1 MKKKYFKSLGMT
13 VCTLVLVL
21 FAVLM
26 VSTVP
31 AKADTGKTV
40 RVSTVKELKSAM
52 KKSGVGT
59 IIFRTQANLTVKIPN
74 IKKASGKELIID
86 APNCEITNKTKFLNI
101 NILKAASYTEA
112 VSGNQI
118 TLTGHFIAL
127 TVAKKKTVA
136 ELTICD
142 PALPEGN
149 LEYTL
154 RKGAKIKSLKLLYT
168 QYEMPQWSEY
178 DAKTRTVT
186 HSYKNRYEI
195 DDTFIYTLD
204 KAGRVI
210 TTEKPHLE
218 FDSYATF
225 KYDKNGNL
233 LTTTCEDARG
243 LVVETFTYDSK
254 GRALTSVSTEDDK
267 LVSKM
272 TYTYDSKGHLTGLV
286 TESSDGY
293 KTTSTY
299 TYDSK
304 GKLLSKISENDNHTY
319 KYVLYYDKNSLKTKM
334 ESFTDSRKDTT
345 YEYEYNK
352 RGDLL
357 KESWIS
363 TANTKMV
370 YGYYYDELG
379 ELIDRDYTDTDGDV
393 HKMTLDGALINSVY

>member
-1 MKKKYFKSLGMT
+1 MKRKYFKSLAMT
-13 VCTLVLVL
+13 ACALVLVL

-59 IIFRTQANLTVKIPN
+59 IIFRTQANLIVKIPN

-86 APNCEITNKTKFLNI
+86 APNCEITNKAKFLNI

-210 TTEKPHLE
+210 STQNPHPE
-218 FDSYATF
+218 FGSYTTF

-233 LTTTCEDARG
+233 IKTSSEDARG
-243 LVVETFTYDSK
+243 YIVETFTYDSK
-254 GRALTSVSTEDDK
+254 GRALTSLSTEDDEFFNK
-267 LVSKM
+267 STYTYDAKGRM
-272 TYTYDSKGHLTGLV
+272 TGLEFEEAGGYKASETNTYDSKGLLLSSVSASSDRTSKNVYYYDANGLRIK
-286 TESSDGY
+286 TESTVDG
-293 KTTSTY
+293 KKS
-299 TYDSK
+299 
-304 GKLLSKISENDNHTY
+304 
-319 KYVLYYDKNSLKTKM
+319 
-334 ESFTDSRKDTT
+334 TT

-357 KESWIS
+357 KETWIS
-363 TANTKMV
+363 TANTKTV